1 MALQKGESSSQDL
14 VMSGGLKG
22 AEPPAQIGLGISD
35 ALHLE
40 ILELSDAIEMENP
53 IKQKDQQVML
63 KNGGIPRLRTAQIQS
78 LHRDHENLSTDD
90 EDLILNYF
98 KKLSHVVIE
107 LRSLEEKITDAALST
122 KLLRSV
128 LGRTSRKPPQMEIAA
143 EAKDAKEEDVAE
155 EEEEV
160 PLKSK
165 IVMMNHSPKTS
176 QK

>member
-22 AEPPAQIGLGISD
+22 AEPPAQIG
-35 ALHLE
+35 AFP
-40 ILELSDAIEMENP
+40 ILTTLNYQLSDAIEMENP